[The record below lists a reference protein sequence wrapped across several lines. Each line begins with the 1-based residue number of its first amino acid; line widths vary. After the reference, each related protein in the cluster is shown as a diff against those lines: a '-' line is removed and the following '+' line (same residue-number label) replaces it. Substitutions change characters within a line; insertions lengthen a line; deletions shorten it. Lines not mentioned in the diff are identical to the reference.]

1 MSRRF
6 ALVSFGLLTTFNIIA
21 LLISTSP
28 PSRAEV
34 AGMTYEQL
42 VKDQD
47 FSRAVK
53 SLVES
58 CEVNV
63 DLGKLKC

>member
-1 MSRRF
+1 MSRTL
-6 ALVSFGLLTTFNIIA
+6 ALVLFGMLTILNVVA
-21 LLISTSP
+21 LVMGVSQ
-28 PSRAEV
+28 PSSAEV

-42 VKDQD
+42 VRDQD

-53 SLVES
+53 SIVES

-63 DLGKLKC
+63 DLGKLRC